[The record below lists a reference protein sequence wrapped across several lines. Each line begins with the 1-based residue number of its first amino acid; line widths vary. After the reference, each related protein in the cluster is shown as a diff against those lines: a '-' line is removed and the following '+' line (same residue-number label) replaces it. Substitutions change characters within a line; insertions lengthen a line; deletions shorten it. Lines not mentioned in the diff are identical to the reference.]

1 MDRNSIFDQNPHV
14 QTDLIKESI
23 YISGEKIIV
32 IKMFIN
38 HYDAKYLIWLF
49 FHFWVKSVIK
59 DCSEMFN
66 IQT

>member
-23 YISGEKIIV
+23 YISGGKIIV

-38 HYDAKYLIWLF
+38 HYDAKYLI
-49 FHFWVKSVIK
+49 
-59 DCSEMFN
+59 
-66 IQT
+66 